1 MMPDYR
7 LYILDR
13 DSGHIQTV
21 ETFQAADDG
30 AAVHRIKLRGR
41 TEPMELW
48 CGERKL
54 FRVDARPDAAAFAD
68 GRAD

>member
-13 DSGHIQTV
+13 DTGHIRSAD
-21 ETFQAADDG
+21 TFQATDDG
-30 AAVHRIKLRGR
+30 AAVHRVKLRGR
-41 TEPMELW
+41 TEPLELW

-54 FRVDARPDAAAFAD
+54 FRVEAQPDAAAFSD
-68 GRAD
+68 GRGD